1 MARIKTYGTD
11 SVIQD
16 TDILLGSDSLYQ
28 FETAN
33 FAVGAIKTHVLT
45 SVALSY
51 VPYTGATGDI
61 NIGANSIYTTGGAKL
76 WDDGT
81 VEGMTFQFVNAS
93 NSYISASVTTTR
105 NWALPNQSGTI
116 ALLSDISAANTLNDV
131 LTNGN
136 VSLLDAKVNAIYLYN
151 DFVPAGVGYTS
162 INGNKNAFNFVSVQ
176 GDKYAQISSGQI
188 FIKGVGTQYGINIQA
203 PVTATQYRTAT
214 FQDADGIVAYLS
226 DIPPGPITT
235 PTLDDVLTA
244 GNVGT
249 EKNISLTKETNSPT
263 AGGAIYLTDNSP
275 GNASGSI
282 EINTGGM
289 TISDDTAFIF
299 MSPSSTFYNTT
310 LGGQTTLSWG
320 TPSPS
325 SYNVIEM
332 PDASGTIALTADIPA
347 AQVNSD
353 WNETNTA
360 SKAFI
365 LNKPSIATTPVDTTY
380 FVQGGTSGIQPTFN
394 GQPLFTSS
402 YVQTG
407 DLVFF
412 RINVDMSNITSFGT
426 GQYYVTL
433 PFNAK
438 YDMIV
443 SSGHLHDN
451 SANDNYQLS
460 GELTAGSNVMW
471 LYYIASNSQLA
482 AFDHNSPKVL
492 DLNDFFHISGTY
504 IK

>member
-1 MARIKTYGTD
+1 MARIRTYGTD

-61 NIGANSIYTTGGAKL
+61 NIGAHSIYTTGGAKL

-81 VEGMTFQFVNAS
+81 VSAMSITFPVSTSSLQDASSSQNA
-93 NSYISASVTTTR
+93 
-105 NWALPNQSGTI
+105 WLLPDQSGTI

-131 LTNGN
+131 LTSGN
-136 VSLLDAKVNAIYLYN
+136 VSMIDAKVGGLFMYN
-151 DFVPAGVGYTS
+151 DFAPSFNGYVS
-162 INGNKNAFNFVSVQ
+162 ITGSKNRFNF
-176 GDKYAQISSGQI
+176 YNN
-188 FIKGVGTQYGINIQA
+188 VGTLYAHISQDAIFLDDFGSVFGMQIKKPA
-203 PVTATQYRTAT
+203 SLTAVRTAT

-235 PTLDDVLTA
+235 PTLNDVLTA
-244 GNVGT
+244 GNLST
-249 EKNISLTKETNSPT
+249 INANIGGSLGIYDGVADEYAYINVAD
-263 AGGAIYLTDNSP
+263 AG
-275 GNASGSI
+275 
-282 EINTGGM
+282 
-289 TISDDTAFIF
+289 FIF
-299 MSPSSTFYNTT
+299 KDWEDNMAVSFEQEIFSIHKTNLITGTFTT
-310 LGGQTTLSWG
+310 NILTASR
-320 TPSPS
+320 
-325 SYNVIEM
+325 SYNL
-332 PDASGTIALTADIPA
+332 PNADGTLALVADIPA
-347 AQVNSD
+347 AQVQSN
-353 WNETNTA
+353 WNETNTV

-365 LNKPSIATTPVDTTY
+365 LNKPAIATTPVDTTY
-380 FVQGGTSGIQPTFN
+380 FVQGGTNGVQPTFN

-412 RINVDMSNITSFGT
+412 RINVNMSNITSFGT

-433 PFNAK
+433 PFNSK

-443 SSGHLHDN
+443 STGHLHDT
-451 SANDNYQLS
+451 SASDDYQLS
-460 GELTAGSNVMW
+460 GEITAGSNVMW

-482 AFDHNSPKVL
+482 AFDYNSPKVL

-504 IK
+504 IKQ

>member
-1 MARIKTYGTD
+1 MARIRTYGTD

-61 NIGANSIYTTGGAKL
+61 NIGANAIYTTGGAKL

-81 VEGMTFQFVNAS
+81 VEGVTFQFAGAS
-93 NSYISASVTTTR
+93 NSYVSASVTATR
-105 NWALPNQSGTI
+105 NWVLPNQSGTI
-116 ALLSDISAANTLNDV
+116 ALLSDIDAANTLNDV

-136 VSLLDAKVNAIYLYN
+136 VSLLNANIGELGLADAFNGNAYSGINGEKSRINFYGSTFGYLGYIGRN
-151 DFVPAGVGYTS
+151 TLSFVSPAGGWQLY
-162 INGNKNAFNFVSVQ
+162 
-176 GDKYAQISSGQI
+176 
-188 FIKGVGTQYGINIQA
+188 IKGPDTSTGH
-203 PVTATQYRTAT
+203 RTVK
-214 FQDADGIVAYLS
+214 FQDKDGVVAYMD

-235 PTLDDVLTA
+235 PNLDDVLNAGNDSLQDAYVRSIGLWDVANSAYSTMSISNDAFTINNTA
-244 GNVGT
+244 GNQVLYFKEGIFALS
-249 EKNISLTKETNSPT
+249 KNPTIEAEISANTLTATRNYILP
-263 AGGAIYLTDNSP
+263 N
-275 GNASGSI
+275 
-282 EINTGGM
+282 
-289 TISDDTAFIF
+289 
-299 MSPSSTFYNTT
+299 
-310 LGGQTTLSWG
+310 
-320 TPSPS
+320 
-325 SYNVIEM
+325 
-332 PDASGTIALTADIPA
+332 ASGTIALTADIPA

-365 LNKPSIATTPVDTTY
+365 LNKPAIATVPVDTTY
-380 FVQGGTSGIQPTFN
+380 LVQGGTSGIQPTFN
-394 GQPLFTSS
+394 GQPLFTAS

-433 PFNAK
+433 PFDSK

-443 SSGHLHDN
+443 SSGHLQDN

-460 GELTAGSNVMW
+460 GEITAGSNVMW

-504 IK
+504 IKE

>member
-1 MARIKTYGTD
+1 MARIRTYGTD

-51 VPYTGATGDI
+51 VPYTGATGSI
-61 NIGANSIYTTGGAKL
+61 NIGANDIYTLGGARL
-76 WDDGT
+76 GDDGT
-81 VEGMTFQFVNAS
+81 VWGTSFTFANFYSSLQDTS
-93 NSYISASVTTTR
+93 SSQNS
-105 NWALPNQSGTI
+105 WLLPDQSGTI
-116 ALLSDISAANTLNDV
+116 ALLSDIAAANTLNDV

-136 VSLLDAKVNAIYLYN
+136 ISQIDAKVGGLFMYN
-151 DFVPAGVGYTS
+151 DFAPTFNGYVS
-162 INGNKNAFNFVSVQ
+162 ITGSKNRFNF
-176 GDKYAQISSGQI
+176 YNN
-188 FIKGVGTQYGINIQA
+188 VGTLYAHISQDAIFLDDFGSVYGMQIKKPA
-203 PVTATQYRTAT
+203 SLTAVRTAT

-235 PTLDDVLTA
+235 PTLNDVLTA
-244 GNVGT
+244 GNTSVLNANVGGSLGIYDAVGSDYAYLNVADAWFT
-249 EKNISLTKETNSPT
+249 FRDWENNIVISFEQEIFSIHKTNAISGTFATGLLTASHSYSLPN
-263 AGGAIYLTDNSP
+263 
-275 GNASGSI
+275 
-282 EINTGGM
+282 
-289 TISDDTAFIF
+289 
-299 MSPSSTFYNTT
+299 
-310 LGGQTTLSWG
+310 
-320 TPSPS
+320 
-325 SYNVIEM
+325 
-332 PDASGTIALTADIPA
+332 ASGTIALTADIPA
-347 AQVNSD
+347 AQVQSN
-353 WNETNTA
+353 WTETNTA

-365 LNKPSIATTPVDTTY
+365 LNKPSIATVPVDTTY
-380 FVQGGTSGIQPTFN
+380 LVQGGTSGIQPTFN

-433 PFNAK
+433 PFDSK

-443 SSGHLHDN
+443 SSGHLQDN

-460 GELTAGSNVMW
+460 GEITAGSNVMW

-504 IK
+504 IKE